1 MSLKILQLLI
11 TLVSLIASVIL
22 LLMGNTTR
30 LEAMT
35 AGVALLSA
43 ILIQACQFKFKR
55 TARVIT
61 MPFLYLG
68 LPIFSI
74 VGIFLQSDQLTA
86 YDFARFE
93 KSLEFTGYIFGF
105 IAVFT
110 IPNWRS
116 FMFRHLPVYLIF
128 ACSLEL
134 MIARRKIEI
143 KRKTEDLEAC
153 NPFLSDLFAIFYR
166 LAMTSVAFFMRTIY
180 MRIQYAL
187 FELNMQ
193 HDSLF

>member
-43 ILIQACQFKFKR
+43 ILIQACQVKFKR
-55 TARVIT
+55 AARVIT

-68 LPIFSI
+68 LPLFSI
-74 VGIFLQSDQLTA
+74 VSLFLESESLTI

-93 KSLEFTGYIFGF
+93 KSQEFTCYIFGF

-116 FMFRHLPVYLIF
+116 FMFCHLPMYLIF

-143 KRKTEDLEAC
+143 KRKNEELEAC

-166 LAMTSVAFFMRTIY
+166 LAMTSIALFMRFIC
-180 MRIQYAL
+180 MKIQYAL